1 MATDVQRVKV
11 MKHQK
16 ILDNLTL
23 KKKIGVGVGALKKN
37 RSENTYLRHLSPE
50 VFVIWDFLDLG

>member
-1 MATDVQRVKV
+1 

>member
-1 MATDVQRVKV
+1 MATDIQRVKV

-23 KKKIGVGVGALKKN
+23 KKKIGVGVGELKKSI
-37 RSENTYLRHLSPE
+37 SENTYLRYLSPE
-50 VFVIWDFLDLG
+50 VFVI